1 MNPPLSSIP
10 ARFWAPWGLLAA
22 GAAISMIPS
31 LPEFAHQGAAYLIA
45 AALAAMAF
53 GIARR
58 AILH

>member
-1 MNPPLSSIP
+1 
-10 ARFWAPWGLLAA
+10 
-22 GAAISMIPS
+22 MIPS